1 MPLAKPLRQG
11 VSVTGGPRGTAYR
24 ARLYAEFT
32 TLLTAAAY
40 GLGDY
45 QGPSDATSASISPG
59 HYLCIRRR
67 RRVHRVL
74 PLGQPRREMAREP
87 INGQAF
93 GISSC

>member
-1 MPLAKPLRQG
+1 MPLEKPLRQG
-11 VSVTGGPRGTAYR
+11 VGVTGTPRGAAYR
-24 ARLYAEFT
+24 ARLYAKFT
-32 TLLTAAAY
+32 TPLTAAAY

-45 QGPSDATSASISPG
+45 QGPSDATSASIPPG
-59 HYLCIRRR
+59 HYLCIRR

-87 INGQAF
+87 IDDQAF